1 MCDIGKRIK
10 TRRIELELS
19 AEELSELVGL
29 SPATIYRYENG
40 DIRKVNTTKLQAF
53 ARALKTSEAYLMG
66 WVSENEELAEE
77 QEDDDLWELRE
88 SFRRNPEMRV
98 LFSAAKNASAKQL
111 KQAVAILEALKAS
124 DGNA

>member
-10 TRRIELELS
+10 ARRIEHELS

-77 QEDDDLWELRE
+77 REDDLWELRE

-98 LFSAAKNASAKQL
+98 LFSAAKNATSKQL

>member
-10 TRRIELELS
+10 DRRIELGLS
-19 AEELSELVGL
+19 AEDLAELVGL
-29 SPATIYRYENG
+29 SAATIYRYENG

-53 ARALKTSEAYLMG
+53 ANALKTTEAYLMG
-66 WVSENEELAEE
+66 WVTTNEELAEE
-77 QEDDDLWELRE
+77 RDDDIWEYRE
-88 SFRRNPEMRV
+88 AVRRNPEMRI
-98 LFSAAKNASAKQL
+98 LFDAAKGATAKQL